1 MFVHVAAPPAARER
15 RVHRRSALLAGASL
29 LALIVGGVSGAS
41 AAQLG
46 GGPGVP
52 ATTYAVDATAM
63 AAQQAAAAAQ
73 QGQSA
78 MRRSIEAIQAMQGAQ
93 SAARAAVAAAQR
105 SVTLPQVAV
114 PNGLAAGGLQVAPN
128 ATWSGANAPV
138 QSVSGNG
145 TTVTIDQ
152 TAKQAILNWQTFNVG
167 AKTTVNFNQ
176 QGTDWTVLNRVTGN
190 TGPSQIL
197 GRINAAGQVLVIN
210 QNGIIFGG
218 ASQINV
224 GSLVASTLDIT
235 DKTFNTALLN
245 RSPFD
250 GAGNLQAPIFGNSS
264 GSAGDV
270 IVEAGAVIVTAPPSS
285 ATTAGGNAFLFGAN
299 VQNAGSI
306 VTPGGQA
313 VLAAGT
319 SVYITTSSNASQQGL
334 SFNVLN
340 GGTVTNTGLV
350 AAPTGNITLVGMDLE
365 QSGVLVATTS
375 VNQAGSILLSAQQG
389 LQRVTGG
396 DYVPYAV
403 PSQTGTV
410 RLAGGSLTAVLPE
423 EDGLTAKDTQPQAQ
437 SRITVEGG
445 FVNVQSRA
453 AIIAPS
459 GRVALEASSFGDQ
472 LYRLDNSGTSLNAS
486 SRRDRSRVLV
496 DGGALIDVSGLQA
509 IPVAAA
515 NDVVQVT
522 VRANELRDSPLQR
535 GGVLNSKDVWV
546 NVYGLNP
553 VASDRVYTT
562 GGLLEVSGWLGQ
574 IARPIDQR
582 LTTGGTVMA
591 YSSGDVVLRPG
602 ASINIAGGSLAHQA
616 GYVPATWLVGSDG
629 RIYDIN
635 QAPADLTYVS
645 VGVGFTVNHAHWGV
659 TEFYADSLFPTSRY
673 QPAYLEGRAAGAL
686 TVIAAA
692 AEVDAT
698 VVATT
703 VNGPYQRTANT
714 LPTGA
719 ALTIGAPD
727 GLLIPAS
734 VVIAPSVMPPD
745 LPTATSALPASWQ
758 QTVYLSADLL
768 DKASYG
774 SITINAGGG
783 VADPVSK
790 AVSPAISV
798 VGGAK
803 LQVASGGSITLNSNV
818 ALTGGGISI
827 DGALVA
833 RAGSVSINAAL
844 GGSIVFTGDVELHSG
859 SVIDTRGLW
868 VNDLAGSNDTA
879 PALSNGGNV
888 QLAAYGS
895 VRIDGGA
902 LIDASSGGWVQS
914 NGKFKSSGG
923 LPVGAGGNITLIS
936 DGFGATLKNSTTLAQ
951 TYPGRVYL
959 DGSVRSFGFSR
970 GGTLAI
976 TTPVIQIGGSAILPL
991 STVSSINANGTS
1003 NRTPVDPASVM
1014 WLSPGFF
1021 ANSGF
1026 GQYDL
1031 YSYQSLTV
1039 ASGADL
1045 ELHAV
1050 NLVPNAQAMLAP
1062 TGGDVMSVASLQRLP
1077 AYLQAAPVNLVL
1089 SAVDAFNGNL
1099 DLQRGAVINADPQ
1112 ATVSLHARHQLSI
1125 DGTINAP
1132 AGTINLDLTGTTNIW
1147 NSINEVVGVTP
1158 HNGPVYAATQTLWIG
1173 ADARLLAPGLVAS
1186 TLDASGRPVN
1196 TVLGGGQVNINQDAQ
1211 PSLYYPYAAVQPS
1224 GEQPL
1229 GVVVAQAGAVI
1240 DVSGASG
1247 TMVQVAGVSGL
1258 TPTNVATVGGGIA
1271 IRASLGLLLDATM
1284 KAQAGGAGL
1293 AGGSL
1298 TIDQVIG
1305 SYAADSS
1312 GVSHLVQPVFQTIVS
1327 QAAPMMAAGLTSG
1340 QAIPGNL
1347 LGSIFIGADQI
1358 SRGGFASVALG
1369 AVDALVFNGS
1379 VNLAMARSLTI
1390 NASNISATPGA
1401 SVRLSAPY
1409 VDIGGGQRNL
1419 NEFNNISFVGLGSY
1433 GAVPVAGTAHLE
1445 VDADLIDIEGML
1457 NSGASYRYVTSF
1469 VNSYTPVQQ
1478 AVSLPGFADMTF
1490 NSRGDIRLVPVASA
1504 SHFYSGNKPS
1514 TLATVGDVTFT
1525 GTEVYPIST
1534 APITNGAGFIL
1545 PSGLFLIQASGPNSM
1560 VRFASN
1566 GEAPYTPLSA
1576 GGSVQIIAPTI
1587 NQGGVLLAPLGQITF
1602 GNPSNPSVTGAINL
1616 LPGSI
1621 TSVSAKGALIPY
1633 GAPLGNTDWIYGTD
1647 NSGTPQALSAPPA
1660 KTVSFYGQ
1668 ALTVAGASGGAAA
1681 ARIDESGGGDLYGAQ
1696 FVSGAG
1702 GSVDTLN
1709 GTQTFA
1715 ILPSLGN
1722 RYAPR
1727 DPLMQLSDPTK
1738 RSSAPVGLQVGQQ
1751 VTLSSIPGLPAG
1763 TYTLLPGHYA
1773 LLPGAFKLTVA
1784 ASQTTATGLMT
1795 GALRNGSYQVLGY
1808 GMVANTNL
1816 RDALP
1821 SLYTV
1826 TPGAVVRQQSQYNET
1841 TISQFFASKAAASG
1855 IAAPYLPIDAGQLVI
1870 NVINSLSLPTTG
1882 GFGDFTTPAGGR
1894 GGQVDIVAS
1903 NLEILADGGTASPG
1917 MTGLSASALD
1927 AIGAQSIL
1935 IGGTRSLNG
1944 NVLTITPAAQTLQI
1958 DSGAVLAAPEIM
1970 LTASGIITIGS
1981 GARIDTT
1988 SFGTIPTLFPN
1999 DPKTGKTLGS
2009 IALARVSGGGAGA
2022 FVLVS
2027 NAPVLPVTLPTGSST
2042 GASKLTI
2049 NAGADIFAGSALALS
2064 AANTITVDPSA
2075 RFAAPTVMVS
2085 VPVINF
2091 GTGGASGFNLTGSLL
2106 AQLSAG
2112 DPLRHLPATT
2122 NLMLTASSAINV
2134 YGSVDLGDLDPVTGQ
2149 ALLSGL
2155 TLSSPVI
2162 NGFGA
2167 ATDRVRLRASNITL
2181 KGGATGAAA
2190 TGSGQGGFEIDAKL
2204 LTLGG
2209 GGSLAFGGFN
2219 TVTLAASQ
2227 QVIGGVAYAG
2237 PIFAG
2242 MMQSVGPV
2250 SYAPGQVMPGTFSA
2264 SGNLTIAAPL
2274 VTAQAG
2280 ALTQLVASAGTVTF
2294 TALSGGVAPGSAVQP
2309 VISSGATLSVTAQSI
2324 VQGTTI
2330 NLPSGVVT
2338 FTAQNGITLQA
2349 GSVTNVAGAVTPF
2362 FDVVRIAPAGSVTLQ
2377 TVNGDVAVAAGA
2389 VVDLRGGRLGS
2400 VTLPVLDVVDS
2411 DQGGNAGTL
2420 TVVAPNGMAHLDG
2433 QLLASADPRYAGG
2446 KAIITVKSGDA
2457 GALLGSIAGFVG
2469 EQSLTLATGDINVG
2483 SITSRDV
2490 ELTASS
2496 GSITVAGLIDAS
2508 GGSDAMIRL
2517 TAGNNLEIGAHAIL
2531 NAGTTA
2537 AKGGTVFLGLAGTS
2551 TGTMTFDT
2559 DGSSTPL
2566 INVAGSD
2573 PNIAL
2578 NGGQIWLR
2586 VPRTAPDINKVTGV
2600 RIVNNGVRVAGAREI
2615 VVEAVKA
2622 YDVSATPYADASL
2635 AAADADAQA
2644 YIAAASI
2651 KTGIGTLTGSA
2662 VTAFHLMP
2670 GIEFD
2675 SSGDLQLLQN
2685 PSPANSGIDLH
2696 TYRYNG
2702 EPMVLTLR
2710 AAGNLLINGSLSDGF
2725 AAPVTSPDGS
2735 IFAIATPLPAG
2746 SGSATL
2752 RLVAGADLGGADPL
2766 AVVPAMLRSAAT
2778 AANPE
2783 PGSIILSAPYLIDAN
2798 VNDSGILVQIPS
2810 VVRTGA
2816 RDIELAAAGNVDIQS
2831 AFGIY
2836 TAGEP
2841 VAPNFT
2847 PGQRPKIMSG
2857 YTYRYGNYLGYG
2869 YDVNFKL
2876 VSYDKLYPTTFHA
2889 SYQAGGG
2896 NLTVKV
2902 HGSLIG
2908 ADTSNNGV
2916 TSYAA
2921 TAIDTYWLWTEPLAA
2936 SPTWFVNFGTY
2947 YQPYLDYGSD
2957 SFPSVAAFRGL
2968 GALGGGNA
2976 RVTVDG
2982 DLRNVDI
2989 SVPTTGG
2996 LTSVGT
3002 LSVYG
3007 GGNLSLAVGGGIGNA
3022 NLFVGKGA
3030 ADIQAGDVG
3039 MAAIPPQDIYSPI
3052 LIGRVDLLVGDAQF
3066 NVVSRR
3072 GINAMIGDPTRVTS
3086 QPDPLKSDYSVPA
3099 GLEGNGPPSYYY
3111 NAQRPYGFF
3120 TSMTANSALTEL
3132 AEGADITVHGDFAP
3146 PILELTAASGSIRAG
3161 NTARGGNG
3169 FGYLASLAAPT
3180 ARLDLLAQ
3188 QDIVNFG
3195 VSMTAADLVGQI
3207 NGASAPAGSDYASTL
3222 SNPRY
3227 DTWGGALSLPSN
3239 LVQFDNPHV
3248 VHAYAV
3254 QGSLTK
3260 FALATSERAQ
3270 VRAGLDIVQPVL
3282 DLQNAGPGDVS
3293 LVQAGRDIVS
3303 CQPCSI
3309 TNTDTFN
3316 IRVEGPG
3323 YLSVLAGRN
3332 ILAQVG
3338 AYGTQGLGITSA
3350 GNADNP
3356 LLSPTG
3362 ATIGVAVGIGA
3373 SGPDTAAFIN
3383 LYLDPRNTD
3392 PVTQGYLAQLVDYI
3406 GRVEGA
3412 AIGRDQ
3418 ALADFHALAPARQLP
3433 FIEQVYFAEL
3443 RAGGEA
3449 AASGNGAGG
3458 KGYDRAYRAIQAL
3471 FPGSVIGGTT
3481 TAYNGNLSLYQLA
3494 RIRTEQGG
3502 AINIMAPGG
3511 GVALGIENQTPNLTG
3526 QTDTARPGL
3535 LTLEGGSINIFTDQS
3550 VVVAQSRVFTELG
3563 GDILMFSTNG
3573 DLNAGKGKQ
3582 TSIVTS
3588 PPQVIYDRYGRATK
3602 TPNTPQSGA
3611 GIATL
3616 IGVPG
3621 VPPGNVDLFAPHGTI
3636 DAGEAGIRV
3645 SGNLT
3650 LDALHV
3656 LNIANIQVQGTSVGV
3671 PTVQGP
3677 PVGAL
3682 TAANNTAGAAQQQTA
3697 APPPA
3702 NTGQASII
3710 MVEVLGYGG
3719 GGDEPGSEPR
3729 RDPNRQSSNTY
3740 DPNGMLRVLGNGT
3753 FTAEQTAALTAEE
3766 RSKLSSRI
3774 RTDGPL

>member
-1 MFVHVAAPPAARER
+1 MPVRAQAPHHSHACADLAIDALRPSLSR
-15 RVHRRSALLAGASL
+15 RMSRRGLMAGTSL
-29 LALIVGGVSGAS
+29 LALWFAAHPAS

-46 GGPGVP
+46 GGAP
-52 ATTYAVDATAM
+52 AIAAPNYASDTANA
-63 AAQQAAAAAQ
+63 AAQQAATAAAR
-73 QGQSA
+73 GASA
-78 MRRSIEAIQAMQGAQ
+78 LMRATQAIQAMQATQ
-93 SAARAAVAAAQR
+93 AAARSAARASGTSQ
-105 SVTLPQVAV
+105 TLPQVAV
-114 PNGLAAGGLQVAPN
+114 PNGLAPGGLQVAPGG
-128 ATWSGANAPV
+128 TWSGANLPMQAV
-138 QSVSGNG
+138 ANG
-145 TTVTIDQ
+145 RTGVLINQ
-152 TAKQAILNWQTFNVG
+152 TAPQAILNWQSFNVG
-167 AKTTVNFNQ
+167 AQTDVVFNQ
-176 QGTDWTVLNRVTGN
+176 QGNSNWVALNRVIGN
-190 TGPSQIL
+190 LGPSQIL
-197 GRINAAGQVLVIN
+197 GRIKADGQVLLIN

-218 ASQINV
+218 GSQINV

-235 DKTFNTALLN
+235 DKTFNAALLN

-250 GAGNLQAPIFGNSS
+250 SAGNLQAPIFSNSS
-264 GSAGDV
+264 GSAGDI

-285 ATTAGGNAFLFGAN
+285 ATKAGGNAFLFGAN

-319 SVYITTSSNASQQGL
+319 SVSITTSSNASQQGL

-375 VNQAGSILLSAQQG
+375 VNQGGSILLSAQQG
-389 LQRVTGG
+389 LQRVTGS
-396 DYVPYAV
+396 DYAPYAV
-403 PSQTGTV
+403 PAQTGTV
-410 RLAGGSLTAVLPE
+410 RLAGGSLIAVLPE

-437 SRITVEGG
+437 SRITVEGS
-445 FVNVQSRA
+445 FVNVQSQA

-486 SRRDRSRVLV
+486 SRRDGSRVLV
-496 DGGALIDVSGLQA
+496 DSGALIDVSGLPA
-509 IPVAAA
+509 VPVAASS
-515 NDVVQVT
+515 DVVQVN
-522 VRANELRDSPLQR
+522 VRANEMRDSPLQR

-546 NVYGLNP
+546 DTYELNP
-553 VASDRVYTT
+553 VASDRVYTA

-582 LTTGGTVMA
+582 LTTGGSVVA
-591 YSSGDVVLRPG
+591 YSAGDVVLRPG

-616 GYVPATWLVGSDG
+616 GYVPTTWLMGSDG

-635 QAPADLTYVS
+635 QAPADLTYTS

-659 TEFYADSLFPTSRY
+659 TEFYADALFPTSRY
-673 QPAYLEGRAAGAL
+673 RPAYLEGRAAGAL
-686 TVIAAA
+686 AVIAAA

-698 VVATT
+698 VIATT

-714 LPTGA
+714 LPAGA
-719 ALTIGAPD
+719 ALTIGASD

-734 VVIAPSVMPPD
+734 VVIAPSVTPPD
-745 LPTATSALPASWQ
+745 LPSATSALPASWQ
-758 QTVYLSADLL
+758 QTVYLPADLL
-768 DKASYG
+768 TKTNYG

-783 VADPVSK
+783 VTDPVSK

-803 LQVASGGSITLNSNV
+803 LQVAPGGAISLNSNI

-827 DGALVA
+827 DGTLVA
-833 RAGSVSINAAL
+833 RAGSVTINAAL
-844 GGSIVFTGDVELHSG
+844 GGVTVITGDVELHAG

-868 VNDLAGSNDTA
+868 VNDVVSGDDTA
-879 PALSNGGNV
+879 PVLSNGGNV
-888 QLAAYGS
+888 KLTAYGS

-902 LIDASSGGWVQS
+902 VIDASSGGWVQG
-914 NGKFKSSGG
+914 NGQLKSSNG
-923 LPVGAGGNITLIS
+923 LPVGTGGNITLIS
-936 DGFGATLKNSTTLAQ
+936 DGFGATLHNSTKIAQ
-951 TYPGRVYL
+951 TYPGRVIL
-959 DGSVRSFGFSR
+959 DGTVRSAGFTR
-970 GGTLAI
+970 GGTLSIA
-976 TTPVIQIGGSAILPL
+976 TPVIQIGGSAILPF
-991 STVSSINANGTS
+991 STVSSINADGSS
-1003 NRTPVDPASVM
+1003 NLTPVDPAAVM
-1014 WLSPGFF
+1014 WLSPAFLASG
-1021 ANSGF
+1021 GF
-1026 GQYDL
+1026 GQYNL
-1031 YSYQSLTV
+1031 YSYQNLTV
-1039 ASGADL
+1039 ASGTAL
-1045 ELHAV
+1045 ELHAA

-1062 TGGDVMSVASLQRLP
+1062 TGSDVTSVASLQRLP
-1077 AYLQAAPVNLVL
+1077 AYLQPAPVNLVL

-1099 DLQRGAVINADPQ
+1099 DLQQGAVINADPQ

-1132 AGTINLDLTGTTNIW
+1132 AGTINLDLTGTTAPWVAIDAQAGAPPN
-1147 NSINEVVGVTP
+1147 
-1158 HNGPVYAATQTLWIG
+1158 NGPVYAATQTLWIG
-1173 ADARLLAPGLVAS
+1173 QDARLLAPGVVTS
-1186 TLDASGRPVN
+1186 TLNASGQPVN
-1196 TVLGGGQVNINQDAQ
+1196 TVLGGGQININQDAQ
-1211 PSLYYPYAAVQPS
+1211 PSLYYPYSATQPY

-1229 GVVVAQAGAVI
+1229 GIVVAQAGAVF
-1240 DVSGASG
+1240 DVSGGSG
-1247 TMVQVAGVSGL
+1247 TVRQVAGRSGVVQ
-1258 TPTNVATVGGGIA
+1258 TPVATAGGSIA

-1284 KAQAGGAGL
+1284 KAQGGGADV

-1312 GVSHLVQPVFQTIVS
+1312 GVTKFVQPVFQSIVS
-1327 QAAPMMAAGLTSG
+1327 QAAPMMAAGLVQG
-1340 QAIPGNL
+1340 QAVPGNL
-1347 LGSIFIGADQI
+1347 RGSIFIGADQI
-1358 SRGGFASVALG
+1358 ASGGFASASLG

-1379 VNLAMARSLTI
+1379 VNLAMPRSLTI

-1409 VDIGGGQRNL
+1409 VDIGGGQRNS
-1419 NEFNNISFVGLGSY
+1419 NEFVNISYVGLGSY
-1433 GAVPVAGTAHLE
+1433 GAVPMAGTATLE
-1445 VDADLIDIEGML
+1445 VDAALIDIEGTMR
-1457 NSGASYRYVTSF
+1457 SGASYSYVTSF
-1469 VNSYTPVQQ
+1469 VNFTQVQQ
-1478 AVSLPGFADMTF
+1478 AVSLPGFASMAF
-1490 NSRGDIRLVPVASA
+1490 NSRGDIRLVPVS
-1504 SHFYSGNKPS
+1504 STSPLYVGNKPT
-1514 TLATVGDVTFT
+1514 TLGTAGNVTLI
-1525 GTEVYPIST
+1525 GTEIYPIST
-1534 APITNGAGFIL
+1534 APIANGAGFTV
-1545 PSGLFLIQASGPNSM
+1545 PSGSFLIQASGPSSVVN
-1560 VRFASN
+1560 FASN

-1576 GGSVQIIAPTI
+1576 GGAVQIIAPTI

-1602 GNPSNPSVTGAINL
+1602 GNPSNPATTQSINL

-1621 TSVSAKGALIPY
+1621 TSVSASGTLIPY

-1647 NSGTPQALSAPPA
+1647 SSGTPRALSAPPA
-1660 KTVSFYGQ
+1660 KTVSFYGK
-1668 ALTVAGASGGAAA
+1668 ALTVAGASGGTAA

-1702 GSVDTLN
+1702 GSVDTLS
-1709 GTQTFA
+1709 GAQTFA

-1727 DPLMQLSDPTK
+1727 DPLMQLSDPTQS
-1738 RSSAPVGLQVGQQ
+1738 SSAPVALQVGQQ
-1751 VTLSSIPGLPAG
+1751 VTLSGIPGLPAG

-1773 LLPGAFKLTVA
+1773 LLPGAYKLTVA
-1784 ASQTTATGLMT
+1784 ANQTTTAGLMT

-1808 GMVANTNL
+1808 GAVANTNL

-1821 SLYTV
+1821 SVYIV
-1826 TPGAVVRQQSQYNET
+1826 TPGAMVRQQSQYNET
-1841 TISQFFASKAAASG
+1841 TISQFFASRAAASG
-1855 IAAPYLPIDAGQLVI
+1855 IAAPYLPIDAGRLI
-1870 NVINSLSLPTTG
+1870 LNASSSLSLPATG
-1882 GFGDFTTPAGGR
+1882 GFGNFTTPTGGR

-1903 NLEILADGGTASPG
+1903 NLEILADGGTALPG
-1917 MTGLSASALD
+1917 MTGLQASALD

-1944 NVLTITPAAQTLQI
+1944 NVLTITSVAQTLQV
-1958 DSGAVLAAPEIM
+1958 DSGAVLTAPEIM
-1970 LTASGIITIGS
+1970 LTASSAIAIGA

-1988 SFGTIPTLFPN
+1988 SFGAIPTLFPN
-1999 DPKTGKTLGS
+1999 DPRTGKTLGS
-2009 IALARVSGGGAGA
+2009 IALARVSAGGAGA
-2022 FVLVS
+2022 FVLAS
-2027 NAPVLPVTLPTGSST
+2027 NAPVLPVTLPPGST
-2042 GASKLTI
+2042 GASKLMI
-2049 NAGADIFAGSALALS
+2049 NAGADIFAGSVLALS
-2064 AANTITVDPSA
+2064 AANTITMDPSA

-2091 GTGGASGFNLTGSLL
+2091 GTGGASGFNLTAGLL

-2112 DPLRHLPATT
+2112 DSLQHLPATT

-2149 ALLSGL
+2149 PLLSGL
-2155 TLSSPVI
+2155 TLSAPVI

-2167 ATDRVRLRASNITL
+2167 ATDSVRLRANSIML
-2181 KGGATGAAA
+2181 SGGATGAAA
-2190 TGSGQGGFEIDAKL
+2190 TGSGQGAFEIDAAQ

-2219 TVTLAASQ
+2219 TVTLAATG

-2237 PIFAG
+2237 PITAG
-2242 MMQSVGPV
+2242 AMQKIGTV
-2250 SYAPGQVMPGTFSA
+2250 SYAPGQVMPGTFSV

-2274 VTAQAG
+2274 ITAQAG
-2280 ALTQLVASAGTVTF
+2280 ALTQLVANAGTVTF
-2294 TALSGGVAPGSAVQP
+2294 AALPGGPVQP
-2309 VISSGATLSVTAQSI
+2309 VVSNGATLSVTAQSI

-2330 NLPSGVVT
+2330 NLPSGVVN

-2377 TVNGDVAVAAGA
+2377 TVSGDVAVAAGA
-2389 VVDLRGGRLGS
+2389 MVDLRGGRLGS
-2400 VTLPVLDVVDS
+2400 VTLPTLNVVDS
-2411 DQGGNAGTL
+2411 DQGGNAGVL
-2420 TVVAPNGMAHLDG
+2420 TVIAPNGTAHLDG

-2457 GALLGSIAGFVG
+2457 GALLGSIAGFAG
-2469 EQSLTLATGDINVG
+2469 EQALTLANGDINVG
-2483 SITSRDV
+2483 SITARDV

-2508 GGSDAMIRL
+2508 GGSNATIRL
-2517 TAGNNLEIGAHAIL
+2517 AAGNNLELGAHALL

-2537 AKGGTVFLGLAGTS
+2537 AKGGSVFLGLAGTS

-2559 DGSSTPL
+2559 DGSSTPV
-2566 INVAGSD
+2566 INVANSD

-2578 NGGQIWLR
+2578 NGGQVWLR
-2586 VPRTAPDINKVTGV
+2586 VPRVSTGV
-2600 RIVNNGVRVAGAREI
+2600 PITNNGVRVAGAREI

-2622 YDVSATPYADASL
+2622 YDVTGTPFVDAKLGTADSE
-2635 AAADADAQA
+2635 AQT
-2644 YIAAASI
+2644 YIATATI
-2651 KTGIGTLTGSA
+2651 KTGIGTLTGTA

-2670 GIEFD
+2670 GIELY
-2675 SSGDLQLLQN
+2675 STGDLRLLQN
-2685 PSPANSGIDLH
+2685 PSRTNSGIDLH

-2702 EPMVLTLR
+2702 EPMALTLR

-2725 AAPVTSPDGS
+2725 AAPVSSPDGS
-2735 IFAIATPLPAG
+2735 IFAIAAPLPAG

-2752 RLVAGADLGGADPL
+2752 RLVAGADLAGADPL
-2766 AVVPAMLRSAAT
+2766 AVVPTVLRPAAT

-2783 PGSIILSAPYLIDAN
+2783 PNSIVFAAPYLIDAN
-2798 VNDSGILVQIPS
+2798 ASKVQIPS
-2810 VVRTGA
+2810 VVRTGT
-2816 RDIELAAAGNVDIQS
+2816 RDLELAAAGNIDIQT

-2841 VAPNFT
+2841 ASPNFT
-2847 PGQRPKIMSG
+2847 PGQRPLIGSTV
-2857 YTYRYGNYLGYG
+2857 TYDYSSYLGYKRDASG
-2869 YDVNFKL
+2869 NPL
-2876 VSYDKLYPTTFHA
+2876 SYDTLYPTSVDPTTKAFQA
-2889 SYQAGGG
+2889 SYQTGGG
-2896 NLTVKV
+2896 NLGVKV

-2908 ADTSNNGV
+2908 AATINRGV

-2921 TAIDTYWLWTEPLAA
+2921 SELDTYWLWTEPAAA
-2936 SPTWFVNFGTY
+2936 SPTWFLNFGTY
-2947 YQPYLDYGSD
+2947 YQPYLNSNTD
-2957 SFPSVAAFRGL
+2957 SSPSVAAFKGL

-2976 RVTVDG
+2976 RVAVDG

-2996 LTSVGT
+2996 MASASSGT
-3002 LSVYG
+3002 VSVYG
-3007 GGNLSLAVGGGIGNA
+3007 GGNLSLTVGGGIGNA
-3022 NLFVGKGA
+3022 NLLVGQGT

-3039 MAAIPPQDIYSPI
+3039 MAALNPPSSLAIA
-3052 LIGRVDLLVGDAQF
+3052 RVDLLIGDAQF

-3072 GINAMIGDPTRVTS
+3072 GINALIGDPTRAAEQRS
-3086 QPDPLKSDYSVPA
+3086 DPLRSGFLIPA
-3099 GLEGNGPPSYYY
+3099 GLEGNGPPEYYY
-3111 NAQRPYGFF
+3111 RVQPPYGFF
-3120 TSMTANSALTEL
+3120 TSMTANSTLAGL
-3132 AEGADITVHGDFAP
+3132 AEAGDITVHGDFVP
-3146 PILELTAASGSIRAG
+3146 PILGLAAASGSIRAG
-3161 NTARGGNG
+3161 NIARGGSN
-3169 FGYLASLAAPT
+3169 FNYLVSLAAPT

-3195 VSMTAADLVGQI
+3195 VSMTAADLAAQI
-3207 NGASAPAGSDYASTL
+3207 NGASAPVGSDYANTL
-3222 SNPRY
+3222 ANPH
-3227 DTWGGALSLPSN
+3227 LSDASGTPLALPSN
-3239 LVQFDNPHV
+3239 LMQSGDPHI
-3248 VHAYAV
+3248 VHVYAV
-3254 QGSLTK
+3254 QGSLTRL
-3260 FALATSERAQ
+3260 ALTTSERAQ
-3270 VRAGLDIVQPVL
+3270 VRAGLDIVQPIL
-3282 DLQNAGPGDVS
+3282 DVENAGPGDVS
-3293 LVQAGRDIVS
+3293 LVQAGRDIIS

-3309 TNTDTFN
+3309 TNPDVFN

-3332 ILAQVG
+3332 ILAQAG
-3338 AYGTQGLGITSA
+3338 AYRTQGLGITSV

-3356 LLSPTG
+3356 LLPLTG

-3373 SGPDTAAFIN
+3373 SGPDNAAFIG
-3383 LYLDPRNTD
+3383 LYLDPRNMD
-3392 PVTQGYLAQLVDYI
+3392 PTTQGYLAQLVDYMS
-3406 GRVEGA
+3406 RVEGA
-3412 AIGRDQ
+3412 TIGRDQ
-3418 ALADFHALAPARQLP
+3418 ALADFRALSPAAQLP

-3443 RAGGEA
+3443 KAGGEA
-3449 AASGNGAGG
+3449 AANGNGAGG
-3458 KGYDRAYRAIQAL
+3458 KGYDRAYRAIQTL
-3471 FPGSVIGGTT
+3471 FPGSVIGSPT
-3481 TAYNGNLSLYQLA
+3481 TAYAGNLSLYQLA

-3502 AINIMAPGG
+3502 AINILAPGG

-3526 QTDTARPGL
+3526 QADTARPGL
-3535 LTLEGGSINIFTDQS
+3535 LTLLGGDINIFTDRS

-3588 PPQVIYDRYGRATK
+3588 PPLVIYDRYGNAAK

-3656 LNIANIQVQGTSVGV
+3656 LNIANIQVQGISVGV

-3682 TAANNTAGAAQQQTA
+3682 TAANNTAGAAQQQAAA

-3702 NTGQASII
+3702 NTGQASVI

-3719 GGDEPGSEPR
+3719 GDGGTEPGSNDQR
-3729 RDPNRQSSNTY
+3729 RNGNERQSY
-3740 DPNGMLRVLGNGT
+3740 DPNSMFRVVGSGDL
-3753 FTAEQTAALTAEE
+3753 TAEQARQLTDEE
-3766 RSKLSSRI
+3766 KQRLTSR
-3774 RTDGPL
+3774 